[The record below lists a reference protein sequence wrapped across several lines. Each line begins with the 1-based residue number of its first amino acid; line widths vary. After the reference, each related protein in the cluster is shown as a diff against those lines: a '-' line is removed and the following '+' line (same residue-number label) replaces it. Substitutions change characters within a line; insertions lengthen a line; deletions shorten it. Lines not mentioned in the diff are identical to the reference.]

1 MIRRSPR
8 VGVTSGPVAAT
19 VLLVAAM
26 APIPVSLAAAPD
38 EAEPRRRSHVVEMV
52 EKVAPAVV
60 NIATDQRVEN
70 PFGSSGFGSLL
81 REFFDLPE
89 GGPRERFV
97 PNSLGSGVIIGPEGY
112 VATNEH
118 VILGASRIRVT
129 LQDGRTFLAEVV
141 GTDPD
146 SDLAVLKVGGEG
158 PFPAVRMGRSDD
170 LLIGETVIAIG
181 NPYGFS
187 SSVTTGVVSATGRS
201 IESGDL
207 IFNDYIQTDALIN
220 PGNSGGPLLNIKG
233 ELIGVNNAVYAPAQG
248 IGFAIPVNR
257 VRRVV
262 EDLIDYGQVRHPWFG
277 FLVEEYALEPSPGQI
292 EAAAGLRVR
301 MVFIDSPAD
310 RAGLR
315 PGDRITRVDGR
326 TIAGRVDYDT
336 VLSQLELDENVEMET
351 ARDGRPRTLSLRGG
365 EFPADKAGEYF
376 SDLTGM
382 VLEDIPAD
390 LRQRYRL
397 LPDEGLMIAEVR
409 RGSRADRMGLQR
421 GDVVIRLDRERLTG
435 EEDLSHLVPDILG
448 RGSFFMVVVRGRVA
462 YNLTFRLP

>member
-1 MIRRSPR
+1 VNAA
-8 VGVTSGPVAAT
+8 VGLTTAA
-19 VLLVAAM
+19 A
-26 APIPVSLAAAPD
+26 LAALPALAVAPD
-38 EAEPRRRSHVVEMV
+38 ETEPRRRSHIVEMV

-70 PFGSSGFGSLL
+70 PFGSSRFGALL
-81 REFFDLPE
+81 QEFFDLPE

-97 PNSLGSGVIIGPEGY
+97 PNSLGSGVIIRPEGY

-129 LQDGRTFLAEVV
+129 LKDGRTFLAEVV

-146 SDLAVLKVGGEG
+146 SDLAVLKLSDDG

-201 IESGDL
+201 IESGDMV
-207 IFNDYIQTDALIN
+207 FNDYIQTDALIN
-220 PGNSGGPLLNIKG
+220 PGNSGGPLLNINA

-292 EAAAGLRVR
+292 QQTAGLRAR
-301 MVFIDSPAD
+301 LVFIDSPAD
-310 RAGLR
+310 RVGLR
-315 PGDRITRVDGR
+315 PGDRIIKMNGR
-326 TIAGRVDYDT
+326 SIAGRADYDT
-336 VLSQLELDENVEMET
+336 VLSQVEPDEMLEMET
-351 ARDGRPRTLSLRGG
+351 ERDGRPRRLSLRGT
-365 EFPADKAGEYF
+365 EFPADKAGDYLSE
-376 SDLTGM
+376 LTGM
-382 VLEDIPAD
+382 VLEEIPIE
-390 LRQRYRL
+390 LRRRYRF
-397 LPDEGLMIAEVR
+397 LPDEGLLITDVR
-409 RGSRADRMGLQR
+409 RGSRADRMGLRQ
-421 GDVVIRLDRERLTG
+421 GDVVIRLDRKTVAG
-435 EEDLSHLVPDILG
+435 EEDLVDLVPDILN
-448 RGSFFMVVVRGRVA
+448 RGSFFMVVVRGRTA
-462 YNLTFRLP
+462 YNLTFRLL